1 MNDMVMELKAKNT
14 SGIWKIKEDEY
25 ERVLIST
32 SGKLAVALDLKDNL
46 LIMKFPVEVLQPH
59 LLPEDGTVS
68 LHQGIP
74 QRWIKVSETRLIT
87 VQAQT
92 AKYWASVTSPSL
104 YNARRTILLALVAI
118 AQAEVLDTL
127 AQATL
132 LLDLSRK

>member
-32 SGKLAVALDLKDNL
+32 SGKLAVALDVKDNL
-46 LIMKFPVEVLQPH
+46 MIMTFPVDVLQPH

-87 VQAQT
+87 VQAHT
-92 AKYWASVTSPSL
+92 AKYWASVTPPSM
-104 YNARRTILLALVAI
+104 YNMRKTALLALVAI

-132 LLDLSRK
+132 LLDMRRN

>member
-1 MNDMVMELKAKNT
+1 MNDMIMELKAKNT

-25 ERVLIST
+25 ERVLMST
-32 SGKLAVALDLKDNL
+32 SGKLTVAVYVEDNL
-46 LIMKFPVEVLQPH
+46 LIMKFPVDVLQPH

-87 VQAQT
+87 VQAHT
-92 AKYWASVTSPSL
+92 TRYWASVTSPSM
-104 YNARRTILLALVAI
+104 YDVWRPALLALVAI